1 MGALVFTIDGVL
13 VVSTFCALTMMQVL
27 DVEMILYLIIA
38 INTTYDR
45 SLSKYDIVDQ
55 KNSIV

>member
-1 MGALVFTIDGVL
+1 MGASVTIDGVL
-13 VVSTFCALTMMQVL
+13 VSTSCALTMMQVL
-27 DVEMILYLIIA
+27 DVDVILHLIVA

-45 SLSKYDIVDQ
+45 SFSKYDIVDQ